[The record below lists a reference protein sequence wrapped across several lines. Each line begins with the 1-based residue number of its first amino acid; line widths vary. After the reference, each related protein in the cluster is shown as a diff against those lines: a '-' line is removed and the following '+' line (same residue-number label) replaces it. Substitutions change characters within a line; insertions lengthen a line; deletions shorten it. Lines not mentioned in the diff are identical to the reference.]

1 MTASDR
7 LLLSLAPP
15 FGSWAVR
22 LLAGTL
28 RLTREEE
35 HARPFW
41 ERRAPVIYAI

>member
-1 MTASDR
+1 MTVSDR
-7 LLLSLAPP
+7 LLLALAPP

-22 LLAGTL
+22 LLAATL
-28 RLTREEE
+28 RLAREEG